1 MKKVRRHSKANEF
14 RVKERGLNSCWRD
27 VKPQDGTNAME
38 FNRFWFRVYYRNSM
52 SLSYSRRIDIA
63 SSENLKPVDTGGDTN
78 QMIDGPILPED
89 YRNTKFS
96 DIINTVET

>member
-1 MKKVRRHSKANEF
+1 
-14 RVKERGLNSCWRD
+14 
-27 VKPQDGTNAME
+27 
-38 FNRFWFRVYYRNSM
+38 M